1 MSGHSK
7 WAQIKRQK
15 GAEDARKSKLF
26 GKLGGLIASESKRA
40 KGDVNAP
47 GLRLAIERAKKE
59 NMPKD
64 TIERAVKKGLGA
76 DATELETLLYE
87 AYGPGGVALM
97 IVVTTDNRNKA
108 AQEIKHLLSKNG
120 GNLAEPGAASWA
132 FTKTDTGWEA
142 SMPVSLSDDDTD
154 ALVRLTD
161 ALEECEEVQEIFTN
175 AE

>member
-15 GAEDARKSKLF
+15 SAEDARKSKLF
-26 GKLGGLIASESKRA
+26 GKLGSLIASESKRA

-64 TIERAVKKGLGA
+64 TIERAVRKGLGGNVR
-76 DATELETLLYE
+76 DLETLYYE
-87 AYGPGGVALM
+87 AYGPGGVALI
-97 IVVTTDNRNKA
+97 IVVTTDNRNKS
-108 AQEIKHLLSKNG
+108 AQEIKHILSKHG

-132 FTKTDTGWEA
+132 FTKAEIGWEPNI
-142 SMPVSLSDDDTD
+142 SIPLTDEDTD

-161 ALEECEEVQEIFTN
+161 ALEACEEVQEVFTN
-175 AE
+175 AA

>member
-15 GAEDARKSKLF
+15 EAEDARKSKLF

-40 KGDVNAP
+40 KGDINSP

-59 NMPKD
+59 NMPKE
-64 TIERAVKKGLGA
+64 TIERAIKKGLGG
-76 DATELETLLYE
+76 DAAELETLVYE
-87 AYGPGGVALM
+87 AYGPGGVALI
-97 IVVTTDNRNKA
+97 IVATTDNRNKA
-108 AQEIKHLLSKNG
+108 AQEIKHALSKNG
-120 GNLAEPGAASWA
+120 GNLAEQGSASWA
-132 FTKTDTGWEA
+132 FTKTGDGWE
-142 SMPVSLSDDDTD
+142 PRVTVSLSDEDTN

-161 ALEECEEVQEIFTN
+161 ALEACEEVQEIFTN

>member
-15 GAEDARKSKLF
+15 SAEDAKKSKLF
-26 GKLGGLIASESKRA
+26 GKLVGLIASESKRA
-40 KGDVNAP
+40 KGDINSP

-64 TIERAVKKGLGA
+64 TIERAIKKGLGA
-76 DATELETLLYE
+76 DAKELETLVYE
-87 AYGPGGVALM
+87 AYGPGGVAM
-97 IVVTTDNRNKA
+97 IIVVTTDNRNRA
-108 AQEIKHLLSKNG
+108 AQEIKHLLSKG
-120 GNLAEPGAASWA
+120 GGSLAEPGAASWA
-132 FTKTDTGWEA
+132 FTKTETAWEA
-142 SMPVSLSDDDTD
+142 NIPIALSDEDTD

-161 ALEECEEVQEIFTN
+161 ALEACEDVQEIFTN

>member
-26 GKLGGLIASESKRA
+26 GKLGRLIVSESKRA
-40 KGDVNAP
+40 KGDTSAP

-59 NMPKD
+59 NMPKE
-64 TIERAVKKGLGA
+64 TIERAIKKGLGT
-76 DATELETLLYE
+76 DATELETLVYE
-87 AYGPGGVALM
+87 AYGPGGVAL
-97 IVVTTDNRNKA
+97 IITVSTDNRNKS
-108 AQEIKHLLSKNG
+108 AQEIKHLLSKHG
-120 GNLAEPGAASWA
+120 GSLAEPGAASWA
-132 FTKTDTGWEA
+132 FTKTDAGWEA
-142 SMPVSLSDDDTD
+142 KVSVTLSDEDTD

-161 ALEECEEVQEIFTN
+161 ALEESDEVQEVFTN

>member
-87 AYGPGGVALM
+87 AYGPGGVAPM